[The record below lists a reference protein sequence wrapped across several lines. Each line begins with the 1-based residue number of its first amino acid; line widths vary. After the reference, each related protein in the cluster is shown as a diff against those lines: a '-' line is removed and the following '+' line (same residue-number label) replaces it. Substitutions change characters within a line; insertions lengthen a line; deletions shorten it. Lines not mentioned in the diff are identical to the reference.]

1 MKKKLLIVFVLLI
14 QLAAAVVLLRHFGLL
29 PGGDTITIDGT
40 PYPRNSTYLDLSGGP
55 VDELEKLPQFHQLT
69 QLNLRDTGLTAAQ
82 YDTLKAA
89 MPDCQIQWS
98 PFFQGSYYP
107 EDTTRLVIRE
117 LSDEDILTLDY
128 FPNLRHISAA
138 LCRDYPQ
145 LAALRQRR
153 PECDI
158 FYQVLLDGELRDH
171 DTRIVTL
178 SDADIRQLRD
188 ALPYLPQI
196 EHLFFTGKLPA
207 MEDLSGLAADYPAIE
222 LQWQV
227 ELGGVIA
234 NWDVTEWDISNVP
247 VDDVAQV
254 EALLDYFPK
263 LERVIMCDC
272 GVPNEEMDALNRR
285 YDDIRFIWSVN
296 IGPRLRLRTDTT
308 ALIPVKWDVWVR
320 DEACKNLK
328 YLTDMVCLDLG
339 HQKITNCD
347 FVAYMPKLKY
357 LLLADTKI
365 SDISPIA
372 NHEELIYLE
381 LFMTNVT
388 DYTPLLTLTNLED
401 LNLCYTYGSMDTIAQ
416 MTWLKHLWWSP
427 DRGVKGDYL
436 APYLPNTVINTTTPS
451 STGEGWRELQ
461 NYYDMRDM
469 LGMWYMTG

>member
-89 MPDCQIQWS
+89 MPDCEIRWS

-107 EDTTRLVIRE
+107 DDTTRLVLKE
-117 LSDEDILTLDY
+117 LSDADILTLDY
-128 FPNLRHISAA
+128 FPRLTSINAA
-138 LCRDYPQ
+138 LCDDYPQ
-145 LAALRQRR
+145 LLALQQRR
-153 PECDI
+153 PDCDI
-158 FYQVLLDGELRDH
+158 FYHVLLDGEFWDH
-171 DTRIVTL
+171 DETHLTL
-178 SDADIRQLRD
+178 SGVGTGQLRE
-188 ALPYLPQI
+188 ALTYLPRV
-196 EHLFFTGKLPA
+196 EHIFLSGKLPSWEEMTA
-207 MEDLSGLAADYPAIE
+207 LQADYPAIAF
-222 LQWQV
+222 QWQV
-227 ELGGVIA
+227 EFGGVTA
-234 NWDVTEWDISNVP
+234 SQDVREWDISNVP

-254 EALLDYFPK
+254 EALLPYFSN

-272 GVPNEEMDALNRR
+272 GVDNEVMDALNRR
-285 YDDIRFIWSVN
+285 YENIRFIWSVN

-308 ALIPVKWDVWVR
+308 ALIPVKWKVWVN
-320 DEACKNLK
+320 DKDCENLK

-365 SDISPIA
+365 SDITPIA
-372 NHEELIYLE
+372 DHEELIYLE

-388 DYTPLLTLTNLED
+388 DYRPLLTLKKLED
-401 LNLCYTYGSMDTIAQ
+401 LNLCYTYGPMDTIAK

-436 APYLPNTVINTTTPS
+436 VKYLPNTVINTTTPS
-451 STGEGWRELQ
+451 STGEGWRELP